1 MSSPLNA
8 AALPRQAA
16 AVPPRRKRASGASHK
31 RWLPALFLGPAVLI
45 MAVACLYPVLSAF
58 QLALFDW
65 NMGTPWSEARWV
77 GLDNFRAAFSNPQ
90 VWSSLWTTLLFA
102 AVCVSAEMVLGIA
115 LALALEHPV
124 RGTAFFRTLFILPM
138 MIAPIAV
145 GLAWRYLFDAQ
156 FGLINAV
163 LALFGI
169 AAKGWLSDPS
179 LAFMAI
185 VVADV
190 WQWTPFVFIMMVAAL
205 ANVDGAVIEASRIDG
220 ARWWQMTFLVKLPMV
235 MNVIAIT
242 LMMRLIDAFR
252 VLEVIYVLTFGGPGD
267 STEILALHIYKTAF
281 VGQQLGVAAA
291 ISVLLLVVVAAL
303 SWGAL
308 RLSNPMKNER

>member
-1 MSSPLNA
+1 MKT
-8 AALPRQAA
+8 PRW
-16 AVPPRRKRASGASHK
+16 V
-31 RWLPALFLGPAVLI
+31 PALYIGPAVLV
-45 MAVACLYPVLSAF
+45 MVVACLYPVISAF
-58 QLALFDW
+58 QLAGYDW
-65 NMGTPWSEARWV
+65 SMGTPWSSARWV
-77 GLDNFRAAFSNPQ
+77 GWGNVISAFGNPR
-90 VWSSLWTTLLFA
+90 VWSSLFTTLMFA

-124 RGTAFFRTLFILPM
+124 RGMAFFRTLFILPM

-145 GLAWRYLFDAQ
+145 GLAWRYMFDAQ

-169 AAKGWLSDPS
+169 AAKGWLADPT
-179 LAFMAI
+179 LAFAAI
-185 VVADV
+185 VIADI
-190 WQWTPFVFIMMVAAL
+190 WQWTPFVFIMMIAAL

-220 ARWWQMTFLVKLPMV
+220 ARWWQMTFRVKLPMV
-235 MNVIAIT
+235 MHVIAIT

-291 ISVLLLVVVAAL
+291 ISVLLLVVVALL

-308 RLSNPMKNER
+308 RLSNPMKSDQR

>member
-1 MSSPLNA
+1 MRTSPW
-8 AALPRQAA
+8 
-16 AVPPRRKRASGASHK
+16 VPA
-31 RWLPALFLGPAVLI
+31 FYLGPAVLI
-45 MAVACLYPVLSAF
+45 MVAACLYPVLSAF
-58 QLALFDW
+58 QLGFFDW
-65 NMGTPWSEARWV
+65 SMGTPWSDARWV
-77 GLDNFRAAFSNPQ
+77 GLDSFVSAFSNPR

-115 LALALEHPV
+115 LALALEKPV

-156 FGLINAV
+156 FGLVNAV
-163 LALFGI
+163 LGLFGI
-169 AAKGWLSDPS
+169 AARGWLADPT
-179 LAFMAI
+179 LAFAAI
-185 VVADV
+185 VIADI

-235 MNVIAIT
+235 MHVIAIT

-281 VGQQLGVAAA
+281 VGQQLGAAAA

-308 RLSNPMKNER
+308 RLSNPLKSEK

>member
-1 MSSPLNA
+1 MRTPSW
-8 AALPRQAA
+8 
-16 AVPPRRKRASGASHK
+16 VPV
-31 RWLPALFLGPAVLI
+31 LYLGPAVLI
-45 MAVACLYPVLSAF
+45 MLAACLYPVISAF
-58 QLALFDW
+58 QLGLFDW
-65 NMGTPWSEARWV
+65 SMGTPWGEARWV
-77 GLDNFRAAFSNPQ
+77 GLNNFVSAFSNPR

-115 LALALEHPV
+115 LALALERPV

-145 GLAWRYLFDAQ
+145 GLVWRYIFDAQ

-163 LALFGI
+163 LALFRIGPM
-169 AAKGWLSDPS
+169 GWLADPT
-179 LAFMAI
+179 LAFVAI
-185 VVADV
+185 VIADI

-205 ANVDGAVIEASRIDG
+205 ANVDNSVIEASRIDG
-220 ARWWQMTFLVKLPMV
+220 AKWWQMTFLVKLPMIAH
-235 MNVIAIT
+235 VIAIT

-291 ISVLLLVVVAAL
+291 ISVLLLMVVALL

-308 RLSNPMKNER
+308 RLSNPLKNER

>member
-1 MSSPLNA
+1 MRTPHW
-8 AALPRQAA
+8 
-16 AVPPRRKRASGASHK
+16 V
-31 RWLPALFLGPAVLI
+31 PALYVGPAVLV
-45 MAVACLYPVLSAF
+45 MAAACLYPVLSAF
-58 QLALFDW
+58 QLAGFDW
-65 NMGTPWSEARWV
+65 SMGTPWSSARWV
-77 GLDNFRAAFSNPQ
+77 GFDNFVSAFGNPR
-90 VWSSLWTTLLFA
+90 VWSSLATTLMFA

-124 RGTAFFRTLFILPM
+124 RGMALFRTLFILPM

-163 LALFGI
+163 LALFGV
-169 AAKGWLSDPS
+169 AAQGWLADPT

-185 VVADV
+185 VIADI
-190 WQWTPFVFIMMVAAL
+190 WQWTPFVFIMMIAAL
-205 ANVDGAVIEASRIDG
+205 ANVDGSVIEASRIDG
-220 ARWWQMTFLVKLPMV
+220 ASWRQMTFRVKLPMV
-235 MNVIAIT
+235 MHVIAIT

-291 ISVLLLVVVAAL
+291 ISVLLLVVVALL

-308 RLSNPMKNER
+308 RLSNPLKGDAR

>member
-1 MSSPLNA
+1 MRT
-8 AALPRQAA
+8 PRWA
-16 AVPPRRKRASGASHK
+16 
-31 RWLPALFLGPAVLI
+31 PALFVGPAALV
-45 MAVACLYPVLSAF
+45 MAAACLYPVLSAF
-58 QLALFDW
+58 QLSLFDW
-65 NMGTPWSEARWV
+65 SMGTPWSSARFV
-77 GLDNFRAAFSNPQ
+77 GLDGFVSAFSNPR

-124 RGTAFFRTLFILPM
+124 RGMAFFRTLFILPM

-145 GLAWRYLFDAQ
+145 GLAWRYMFDAQ

-163 LALFGI
+163 LGLFGV
-169 AAKGWLSDPS
+169 AAQTWLADPT
-179 LAFMAI
+179 LAFIAI
-185 VVADV
+185 VIADV
-190 WQWTPFVFIMMVAAL
+190 WQWTPFVFIMMIAAL
-205 ANVDGAVIEASRIDG
+205 AGVDASVIEASRIDG
-220 ARWWQMTFLVKLPMV
+220 ARWWQMTFRVKLPMV
-235 MNVIAIT
+235 MHVIAIT

-291 ISVLLLVVVAAL
+291 ISVLLLVVVALL

-308 RLSNPMKNER
+308 RLSNPMKGEER

>member
-1 MSSPLNA
+1 MRTPSW
-8 AALPRQAA
+8 
-16 AVPPRRKRASGASHK
+16 V
-31 RWLPALFLGPAVLI
+31 PALYLGPAVLI
-45 MAVACLYPVLSAF
+45 MAAACLYPVLSAF
-58 QLALFDW
+58 HLGLYDW
-65 NMGTPWSEARWV
+65 SMGTPWSEAHWV
-77 GLDNFRAAFSNPQ
+77 AWDNFLSAFSNPR

-115 LALALEHPV
+115 LALALERPV

-145 GLAWRYLFDAQ
+145 GLVWRYIFDAQ

-163 LALFGI
+163 LALFKI
-169 AAKGWLSDPS
+169 APMAWLAEPT
-179 LAFMAI
+179 LAFAAI
-185 VVADV
+185 VIADI

-205 ANVDGAVIEASRIDG
+205 ANVDSAVIEASRIDG
-220 ARWWQMTFLVKLPMV
+220 AQWWQMTFLVKLPMIAH
-235 MNVIAIT
+235 VIAIT

-252 VLEVIYVLTFGGPGD
+252 VLEVVYVLTFGGPGD

-291 ISVLLLVVVAAL
+291 ISVLLLVVVALL

-308 RLSNPMKNER
+308 RLSNPLKNDR